1 MRPTARSRDEPAAA
15 TTAAGAVAAAARE
28 KPRAAKND
36 AAKRNRP
43 TRIGRPTS
51 QTRDRVRVAQGVYK
65 DRWGLAATVKV
76 NGIQR
81 ELRFPPGTPLKA
93 VRARRDELRASLRT
107 LAPGERHTL
116 AHDAERYL
124 QQVSGE
130 LVSMADRR
138 HHIGLWVQR
147 FGHLRTLELAQHVAL
162 LNDQLHQWRETL
174 SASAC
179 NHRRN
184 ALTNLVKVLYGR
196 RAAAEL
202 IDLVRFAQPPPKPR
216 WLERSHIAEV
226 LAQLTPGSRT
236 VVRLRLM
243 HWTGMRPSQM
253 ARLQPD
259 DFRLDEPTPFVVAP
273 RGKGGRLAAIPLVG
287 EGLKAAREFMA
298 IRAYGSWSCP
308 ARLSRIECC
317 RSTAARRAHTARRVQ
332 EECWPPTRTSSAT
345 TSAKRWPTPHG
356 AARSKKSRS
365 ARIEAPDRH
374 EPVPGS
380 TAPPST
386 AFLRFPPEHGRRCP
400 DHPKSQ
406 VAERVADPL
415 WAAHSSSASDSTNR
429 TRSTCREMDSFW

>member
-1 MRPTARSRDEPAAA
+1 MSPTTTGTDGQAA
-15 TTAAGAVAAAARE
+15 TATAEGAVAATPPRG
-28 KPRAAKND
+28 KRRAAKNV
-36 AAKRNRP
+36 AEKRKRS
-43 TRIGRPTS
+43 TRIDRPAS

-81 ELRFPPGTPLKA
+81 ELRFPPGTPLKT

-116 AHDAERYL
+116 AHDADRYL

-184 ALTNLVKVLYGR
+184 ALTNLVKLLYGR

-216 WLERSHIAEV
+216 WLERAHIAEV

-253 ARLQPD
+253 GRLQSD
-259 DFRLDEPTPFVVAP
+259 DFRLDEPMPFVVVP
-273 RGKGGRLAAIPLVG
+273 RGKGGRLVAIPLVG
-287 EGLKAAREFMA
+287 QGLDAAREFMA
-298 IRAYGSWSCP
+298 ARAYGKWSCP
-308 ARLSRIECC
+308 SANKALERAARKAGRSPFTVYQIRHSFATGLRRTGSDVADIQDLYGHTDPETTMIYAPPQLQKHAEAIARLDDADRAAES
-317 RSTAARRAHTARRVQ
+317 ARRPIRMAVPAGS
-332 EECWPPTRTSSAT
+332 TRGDSV
-345 TSAKRWPTPHG
+345 
-356 AARSKKSRS
+356 SRS
-365 ARIEAPDRH
+365 
-374 EPVPGS
+374 
-380 TAPPST
+380 
-386 AFLRFPPEHGRRCP
+386 F
-400 DHPKSQ
+400 
-406 VAERVADPL
+406 
-415 WAAHSSSASDSTNR
+415 
-429 TRSTCREMDSFW
+429 

>member
-1 MRPTARSRDEPAAA
+1 MSPTPRNNEEPAAIEA
-15 TTAAGAVAAAARE
+15 TPAPRTKRRAARSATSR
-28 KPRAAKND
+28 KPKASGQSAR
-36 AAKRNRP
+36 R
-43 TRIGRPTS
+43 
-51 QTRDRVRVAQGVYK
+51 RVRVAEGIYK
-65 DRWGLAATVKV
+65 DRHGLAATVKV

-81 ELRFPPGTPLKA
+81 ELRFPAGTPLKTI
-93 VRARRDELRASLRT
+93 RARRDELRASLRT
-107 LAPGERHTL
+107 LPAGERHTL

-124 QQVSGE
+124 QQVGNE

-147 FGHLRTLELAQHVAL
+147 FGHLRTLALSQHVAM

-216 WLERSHIAEV
+216 WLERSHIADV
-226 LAQLTPGSRT
+226 LAQLTPESKT

-259 DFRLDEPTPFVVAP
+259 DFRLDEATPFLVVP

-298 IRAYGSWSCP
+298 IRAYGRWSC
-308 ARLSRIECC
+308 ASANKALER
-317 RSTAARRAHTARRVQ
+317 AARKA
-332 EECWPPTRTSSAT
+332 
-345 TSAKRWPTPHG
+345 G
-356 AARSKKSRS
+356 RS
-365 ARIEAPDRH
+365 AFTVYQIRH
-374 EPVPGS
+374 SFATGLRRTGS
-380 TAPPST
+380 DVADIQDLYGHTDPETTMIYAPPQLQKH
-386 AFLRFPPEHGRRCP
+386 A
-400 DHPKSQ
+400 
-406 VAERVADPL
+406 AAIERLERAD
-415 WAAHSSSASDSTNR
+415 R
-429 TRSTCREMDSFW
+429 TPAMVPRAIRLA

>member
-1 MRPTARSRDEPAAA
+1 
-15 TTAAGAVAAAARE
+15 
-28 KPRAAKND
+28 
-36 AAKRNRP
+36 
-43 TRIGRPTS
+43 
-51 QTRDRVRVAQGVYK
+51 
-65 DRWGLAATVKV
+65 
-76 NGIQR
+76 
-81 ELRFPPGTPLKA
+81 
-93 VRARRDELRASLRT
+93 
-107 LAPGERHTL
+107 
-116 AHDAERYL
+116 
-124 QQVSGE
+124 
-130 LVSMADRR
+130 MADRR

-308 ARLSRIECC
+308 SANKALER
-317 RSTAARRAHTARRVQ
+317 AARKAGRPPFTVYQIRHSFATGLRRTGSDVADIQDLYGHTDPETTMIYAPPQLQKHAEAIERLDHADRAAESAQ
-332 EECWPPTRTSSAT
+332 PPIRLV
-345 TSAKRWPTPHG
+345 
-356 AARSKKSRS
+356 
-365 ARIEAPDRH
+365 
-374 EPVPGS
+374 VPAGS
-380 TAPPST
+380 T
-386 AFLRFPPEHGRRCP
+386 
-400 DHPKSQ
+400 
-406 VAERVADPL
+406 RVD
-415 WAAHSSSASDSTNR
+415 SASY
-429 TRSTCREMDSFW
+429 

>member
-1 MRPTARSRDEPAAA
+1 MRPTARSTDEPAAA
-15 TTAAGAVAAAARE
+15 STAAGPVAETPR
-28 KPRAAKND
+28 KRPRARKDD
-36 AAKRNRP
+36 AAKRERP
-43 TRIGRPTS
+43 TKTDRAGS
-51 QTRDRVRVAQGVYK
+51 QTRGRVRVAQGIYK

-81 ELRFPPGTPLKA
+81 EARFPPGTPLKT

-116 AHDAERYL
+116 AHDADRYL
-124 QQVSGE
+124 QQISGE

-147 FGHLRTLELAQHVAL
+147 FGHLRTLELAHHVAL
-162 LNDQLHQWRETL
+162 LNDQLRRWREAR

-253 ARLQPD
+253 GRLQPD
-259 DFRLDEPTPFVVAP
+259 DFRLDEPMPFVVVP
-273 RGKGGRLAAIPLVG
+273 RGKRGRLAAIPLVG
-287 EGLKAAREFMA
+287 QGLDAAREFLASDALGKWSCASANKALELAARKAGRPPFTVYQIRHSFATGLRRTGSDVADIQDLYGHTNPETTMIYAPPQLQKHADAIERLDVADRAESARPA
-298 IRAYGSWSCP
+298 IRLAVP
-308 ARLSRIECC
+308 A
-317 RSTAARRAHTARRVQ
+317 
-332 EECWPPTRTSSAT
+332 
-345 TSAKRWPTPHG
+345 
-356 AARSKKSRS
+356 
-365 ARIEAPDRH
+365 
-374 EPVPGS
+374 GS
-380 TAPPST
+380 TRAKPVSY
-386 AFLRFPPEHGRRCP
+386 
-400 DHPKSQ
+400 
-406 VAERVADPL
+406 
-415 WAAHSSSASDSTNR
+415 
-429 TRSTCREMDSFW
+429 